1 MCSICE
7 PGKDPQ
13 AARVCF
19 HGRMAKPQLVKLCQS
34 AQAPGALLQPSLRIS
49 QPGSSCP
56 AWPCSPE
63 PAASRSVPI
72 TGRWKW
78 GTAPRTPP
86 CPHHPCTAQG
96 PMDLDLSFLCFYYIS
111 PRGDIAH
118 GVKKNNKIA
127 EGISLPTNFGAELQR
142 RIACG

>member
-13 AARVCF
+13 AARVRF

-86 CPHHPCTAQG
+86 PPTPSLHCSG
-96 PMDLDLSFLCFYYIS
+96 SDGFGFVLSVLLLHQ
-111 PRGDIAH
+111 P
-118 GVKKNNKIA
+118 
-127 EGISLPTNFGAELQR
+127 QR
-142 RIACG
+142 

>member
-13 AARVCF
+13 AARVRF
-19 HGRMAKPQLVKLCQS
+19 HGRMAKPQLVKLCQT
-34 AQAPGALLQPSLRIS
+34 AQAPGALLQPSPQIS

-63 PAASRSVPI
+63 PAASRSIPI
-72 TGRWKW
+72 TERWRW

-86 CPHHPCTAQG
+86 KAHTVPVLLGVRWICPFCA
-96 PMDLDLSFLCFYYIS
+96 F
-111 PRGDIAH
+111 IASAPEVILH
-118 GVKKNNKIA
+118 MGLKKNNKIA
-127 EGISLPTNFGAELQR
+127 ECISLPISFGAELQR